1 PLLVQCRLH
10 IRDTRENYVRRTR
23 RSIDRA
29 RSRRTASARRVGG
42 CTVVVRNAAPAC
54 LARRKNRGISTG
66 SRKARSLQSI
76 QYAGP
81 ACAMPGKTIDGE
93 KIDEAIR

>member
-1 PLLVQCRLH
+1 MFVERG
-10 IRDTRENYVRRTR
+10 
-23 RSIDRA
+23 A
-29 RSRRTASARRVGG
+29 ASAVRVHGAPQAPVASG
-42 CTVVVRNAAPAC
+42 ACTVVVRNAAPAC

-66 SRKARSLQSI
+66 SSKARSLQSI

>member
-1 PLLVQCRLH
+1 MARLWRVLRRAHRTIMVRHAAGACRL
-10 IRDTRENYVRRTR
+10 RDK
-23 RSIDRA
+23 
-29 RSRRTASARRVGG
+29 GG
-42 CTVVVRNAAPAC
+42 N
-54 LARRKNRGISTG
+54 LRGY
-66 SRKARSLQSI
+66 RKARSLQGS

>member
-1 PLLVQCRLH
+1 VP
-10 IRDTRENYVRRTR
+10 
-23 RSIDRA
+23 
-29 RSRRTASARRVGG
+29 G
-42 CTVVVRNAAPAC
+42 AAQ
-54 LARRKNRGISTG
+54 KRGDIEG
-66 SRKARSLQSI
+66 SSKARSLQSI

>member
-1 PLLVQCRLH
+1 MRNRAARANHDCATR
-10 IRDTRENYVRRTR
+10 RDIGRAGRGTPVMRRCTVRRTILVR
-23 RSIDRA
+23 HA
-29 RSRRTASARRVGG
+29 ATACRPHDKKGDLRG
-42 CTVVVRNAAPAC
+42 C
-54 LARRKNRGISTG
+54 S
-66 SRKARSLQSI
+66 KARSLQGS